1 MTDRLEIAI
10 KAVQIHAE
18 MHPRPSHVNQQ
29 QAAEMLYLSHVTVR
43 KMIRAGTIK
52 IFPSRIE
59 ALRPWSETVER
70 RRHVAAKPDTGR

>member
-1 MTDRLEIAI
+1 MTDPLEIAI

-52 IFPSRIE
+52 INLAGQIPIGEIDRV
-59 ALRPWSETVER
+59 LQRK
-70 RRHVAAKPDTGR
+70 AAC